1 MKIAARRVGAVLVID
16 MIGRL
21 DSPSAGEVED
31 SLLKIVEGKDGRV
44 LLNLEAVEYVT
55 SAGLHVIVRLAR
67 LLQGNGGELTICNAK
82 GVVRRALEIFDLH
95 NLIKTYDTEKE
106 AFAAFLA

>member
-1 MKIAARRVGAVLVID
+1 MSTTAPR
-16 MIGRL
+16 
-21 DSPSAGEVED
+21 
-31 SLLKIVEGKDGRV
+31 SLADALRAWPDD
-44 LLNLEAVEYVT
+44 
-55 SAGLHVIVRLAR
+55 RLAR
-67 LLQGNGGELTICNAK
+67 LLQENRGELTICNAK